1 MRSHILTALMAL
13 ILTACASHH
22 RDVASVQ
29 DETGTTQSATGRAD
43 FPAQDGVGNRGDR
56 GLR

>member
-1 MRSHILTALMAL
+1 MKTHILTALMAL
-13 ILTACASHH
+13 ILSACASHH

-43 FPAQDGVGNRGDR
+43 FPVLDGAGNRG
-56 GLR
+56 GHF